1 VSAADEDGWTPVGAL
16 ADLPEGRGTAVE
28 IGADRAMVVRSG
40 ERVFAVADRCT
51 HQGASLSRGPVRIT
65 DSLATVTCPVH
76 GSRFRLDDGRVLRGP
91 AARPLD
97 TYEVRVEDGVVELRP
112 RA

>member
-1 VSAADEDGWTPVGAL
+1 MSAHDWTAIGAL
-16 ADLPEGRGTAVE
+16 ADLPEGRGTTREVD
-28 IGADRAMVVRSG
+28 GVTVMVVRSG

-51 HQGASLSRGPVRIT
+51 HQGASLSRGPLRIT
-65 DSLATVTCPVH
+65 DALAAVTCQAH

-91 AARPLD
+91 ATRPVASYD
-97 TYEVRVEDGVVELRP
+97 IRIEDGVVELRS

>member
-1 VSAADEDGWTPVGAL
+1 MSDNGWTPIGAL
-16 ADLPEGRGTAVE
+16 TDLPEGRGTAVE
-28 IGADRAMVVRSG
+28 VGSDRAMVVRSG
-40 ERVFAVADRCT
+40 DHVFAVADRCT

-91 AARPLD
+91 AARPLGL
-97 TYEVRVEDGVVELRP
+97 YEVRVEDGVVELRP

>member
-1 VSAADEDGWTPVGAL
+1 MSAADGGGWTAIGAL
-16 ADLPEGRGTAVE
+16 ADLPEGRGATRDVD
-28 IGADRAMVVRSG
+28 GVTVMVVRSG

-51 HQGASLSRGPVRIT
+51 HQGSSLSRGRVRIT

-91 AARPLD
+91 AARPVD
-97 TYEVRVEDGVVELRP
+97 AYEVRVEDGVVELRP